1 MVRELV
7 ASNEL
12 GHRDV
17 GGGGRGG
24 DGGERDGEE
33 GERELHCEGDRSF
46 KLKETNVGVR
56 LLEI

>member
-7 ASNEL
+7 ASDEL

-24 DGGERDGEE
+24 NSSERDGEE
-33 GERELHCEGDRSF
+33 GERELHGEGDMLF
-46 KLKETNVGVR
+46 KLEETNVGVR

>member
-7 ASNEL
+7 ASDEL

-33 GERELHCEGDRSF
+33 GERELHCEGDMLL
-46 KLKETNVGVR
+46 KLE
-56 LLEI
+56 